1 MQQEVVDF
9 LIIGSGVAGL
19 RAAIELAPH
28 GEVLVVTKD
37 RPSESSTEYAQGGIA
52 AVMSDED
59 EVGIHFE
66 DTLKAGDGLCR
77 EDAVRTLVQEGPER
91 IAELISWGAAF
102 DKEGTKLSLSLE
114 AAHSRL
120 GQERDGSPQ
129 WCAG

>member
-1 MQQEVVDF
+1 MKSEIVDF

-28 GEVLVVTKD
+28 GNVVVVTKEK
-37 RPSESSTEYAQGGIA
+37 PSESSTEYAQGGIA

-77 EDAVRTLVQEGPER
+77 E
-91 IAELISWGAAF
+91 
-102 DKEGTKLSLSLE
+102 
-114 AAHSRL
+114 
-120 GQERDGSPQ
+120 
-129 WCAG
+129 